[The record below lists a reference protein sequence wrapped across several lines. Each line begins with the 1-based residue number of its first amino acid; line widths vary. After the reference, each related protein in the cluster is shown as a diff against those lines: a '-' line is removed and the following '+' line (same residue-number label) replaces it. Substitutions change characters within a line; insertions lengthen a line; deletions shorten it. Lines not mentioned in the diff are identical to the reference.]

1 MYRILIA
8 AIIAMSIL
16 ACGDDG
22 RTISEDDYGRSA
34 WPLTVDEAK
43 LHCEK
48 ISDLAGGIAM
58 VWVEV
63 NDLAYPLNGIAMD
76 RLRDTR
82 PGLRVRDLKRIWRD
96 NPTLPGY
103 RIPVSPLIDDGLKM
117 CGIE

>member
-8 AIIAMSIL
+8 AIVAMFIL

-34 WPLTVDEAK
+34 WPLTVDEAE

-48 ISDLAGGIAM
+48 ISDMAGGLAM

-63 NDLAYPLNGIAMD
+63 RGQAYPINGIAMSS
-76 RLRDTR
+76 LENKR
-82 PGLRVRDLKRIWRD
+82 PELRVRPLESIWRPSPIVRD
-96 NPTLPGY
+96 TK
-103 RIPVSPLIDDGLKM
+103 VSVGPLIDDGLEM